1 MKRSYMFAAAS
12 LLVLSGCQSV
22 HNWFSPPAEQ
32 SLTERAG
39 APLFEGMGT
48 FHREITTTSPDA
60 QKYFDQGMVL
70 AFGFNHAESI
80 RSFRA
85 AQKLDPSCA
94 MCYWGEALATGPNIN
109 VTSKGK
115 AVMSPADRE
124 AAYKAVKRAAA
135 LKDTATPA
143 EQALIEALETRYS
156 ADFDAE
162 RAPQDVRYAEAMG
175 AYVAAHPLDDDAAA
189 MYAEAWMNTMPWD
202 YWSADGEPKPETVK
216 VINALET
223 ILARSPDHPL
233 ALHLYLHAVEASSDP
248 GRAEDEAD
256 RLYTLVPGSGHL
268 VHMPAHIFW
277 RVGRYEDAAQA
288 NIQAAKVDEDYIAQC
303 NAQGFYPA
311 LYYPHN
317 VHFLWAAASMS
328 GQSALALET
337 AQKLADNVR
346 IEQIKEFPTIEF
358 FKTVPMLA
366 HVQFGKWNEILA
378 MEAPPADL
386 DYSNAIWHYARGVA
400 FSRSGQPDLAAAE
413 QAELAKVKDT
423 VQIQFMDTNDYPA
436 SLLLNIADKLL
447 LGEIAAAQGKSD
459 ESIALFTEAVAL
471 QDSLPYT
478 EPPFW
483 YYPTRQSLGEALM
496 KAEKYEEAEAV
507 YRRDLE
513 EYPHNGW
520 SMAGLAV
527 ALEVQGETEEAAH
540 IRHHFKDVWAKA
552 DVELTASRL

>member
-1 MKRSYMFAAAS
+1 MKTSYLFAAVS
-12 LLVLSGCQSV
+12 LIALGGCQNIQNPWGSKLEASSV
-22 HNWFSPPAEQ
+22 EK
-32 SLTERAG
+32 AG
-39 APLFEGMGT
+39 APLFEGMGD
-48 FHREITTTSPDA
+48 FHREITTTSPEA

-85 AQKLDPSCA
+85 AQALDPACA
-94 MCYWGEALATGPNIN
+94 MCFWGEALATGPNIN

-115 AVMSPADRE
+115 AVMSPDDRK
-124 AAYKAVKRAAA
+124 AAYQAVLRAMA
-135 LKDTATPA
+135 LRHQATPA
-143 EQALIEALETRYS
+143 EKALIEALAMRYS
-156 ADFDAE
+156 ANFEADRE
-162 RAPQDVRYAEAMG
+162 PQDVRYAEAMG
-175 AYVAAHPLDDDAAA
+175 DYVAAHPLDDDASAL
-189 MYAEAWMNTMPWD
+189 YAEAWMNTMPWD

-216 VINALET
+216 VIEALET

-233 ALHLYLHAVEASSDP
+233 ALHLYLHAVEASADP

-256 RLYTLVPGSGHL
+256 RLANLVPGSGHL
-268 VHMPAHIFW
+268 VHMPAHIYW
-277 RVGRYEDAAQA
+277 RVGRYDDAALA
-288 NIQAAKVDEDYIAQC
+288 NVKAAAVDEAYIAQC

-317 VHFLWAAASMS
+317 IHFLWAAASMS

-346 IEQIKEFPTIEF
+346 IEQIKQFPTIEF
-358 FKTVPMLA
+358 FKTVPILA
-366 HVQFGKWNEILA
+366 RVQFAKWDEILSLD
-378 MEAPPADL
+378 APPVEL

-400 FSRSGQPDLAAAE
+400 LARGGQVETALLEA
-413 QAELAKVKDT
+413 AELAKVKDT

-447 LGEIAAAQGKSD
+447 WGEIAGAQGD
-459 ESIALFTEAVAL
+459 NAAAIGYFEEAVAL

-483 YYPTRQSLGEALM
+483 YYPTRQSLGEALVR
-496 KAEKYEEAEAV
+496 AERYADAEAV
-507 YRRDLE
+507 YRQDLV

-520 SMAGLAV
+520 SMSGLAL
-527 ALEVQGETEEAAH
+527 ALEKQGKMEDAH
-540 IRHHFKDVWAKA
+540 MVREHFAMAWSKA
-552 DVELTASRL
+552 DVMPVGSRL

>member
-1 MKRSYMFAAAS
+1 MKTRYLFAAVS
-12 LLVLSGCQSV
+12 LIALAGCQSAL
-22 HNWFSPPAEQ
+22 SPATLEAEQ
-32 SLTERAG
+32 TLAERAG

-48 FHREITTTSPDA
+48 FHREITTSSPDA

-115 AVMSPADRE
+115 AVMSPDDRA
-124 AAYKAVKRAAA
+124 AAYKAIKRAMA
-135 LKDTATPA
+135 LRATATPA

-156 ADFDAE
+156 ADFEAARE
-162 RAPQDVRYAEAMG
+162 PQDIAYAEAMG
-175 AYVAAHPLDDDAAA
+175 AYVAAHPMDDDAAA

-202 YWSADGEPKPETVK
+202 YWSADGEPKPDTVK
-216 VINALET
+216 VITALET
-223 ILARSPDHPL
+223 IIERSPDHPL
-233 ALHLYLHAVEASSDP
+233 ALHLYLHAVEASADP

-256 RLYTLVPGSGHL
+256 RLYQLVPGSGHL

-328 GQSALALET
+328 GQSALAIET
-337 AQKLADNVR
+337 AQKLADNVH
-346 IEQIKEFPTIEF
+346 IEQIKQFPTIEF

-366 HVQFGKWNEILA
+366 HVQFARWTEILA
-378 MEAPPADL
+378 MDAPPADL

-400 FSRSGQPDLAAAE
+400 FARSGEPDLAGAE

-447 LGEIAAAQGKSD
+447 LGEIANASGDFDA
-459 ESIALFTEAVAL
+459 SISLFEEAVGL

-496 KAEKYEEAEAV
+496 KAARYTDAEAV

-513 EYPHNGW
+513 QYPHNGW
-520 SMAGLAV
+520 SMAGLA
-527 ALEVQGETEEAAH
+527 ASLEKQGKTEEAMH
-540 IRHHFKDVWAKA
+540 LHHHFEKVWENA
-552 DVELTASRL
+552 DIDISASRL